1 MPRLREPNDPDNRID
16 VFDVLRQLINN
27 EAQLVAVHNFFE
39 FSESDAQLISQLHEP
54 LRQYT
59 DQFGSSL
66 HQYLSDVS
74 TLSGANIASLLQRQ
88 STYFS
93 PGNGGWIDPTWVRNR
108 ILVRL
113 NQYRVGLTP
122 KWYFKAYQ
130 KFLLL
135 VLPNIWACSDGK
147 VHYFHASFYAIAKVI
162 WFDLAVALEDF
173 LKIDEY
179 NILLPESEV
188 KQSLEMPVATGKR
201 YLQLMACELS
211 RALGVRYAMVAQVR
225 GPLFLMADA
234 LAMTDHGKPVPDFSY
249 VLADSPCNTVLAQHH
264 CMFPSG
270 VQELFPADEGLK
282 RLSVQ
287 SYAGVTLH
295 AYQERP
301 LGILVVMHDA
311 PFTDIERVS
320 QLLAAFSGRAAAEIE
335 RLQTQQTLMDNEA
348 HFRAAINQAAVGIC
362 HTDKHGQFILVNIKM
377 CQILGYKESE
387 LSDKKMDEITYP
399 PDREKSRNLIS
410 QLLQKPE
417 SSLKLEQR
425 YLRRDGV
432 VIWAQATY
440 SVTVNAD
447 GSVDSIMAVVED
459 ISERKQLEYSLR
471 LSNRALESSGN
482 GVVIS
487 NANDPNNSIIFANS
501 AFCRI
506 TGYSLEEV
514 MGRNCRFMQNGDHE
528 QIELKM
534 IRTALAKNQ
543 EIHVVVRN
551 YRKDGSMFWN
561 DLSISPVPDEYGVV
575 THFIGIINDITK
587 QRSNQDQLAFRATHD
602 ELTGLPNRNLLNDR
616 LPQALRQANR
626 RENLVALLFLDVD
639 HFKLINDSIGHS
651 AGDKLLKG
659 FAERLIGCVRAGDT
673 VSRHGGDEFV
683 LVLKDI
689 EKASHVVTI
698 CENIFQSIGEPF
710 FIQNHKIHATC
721 SIGITLYPQD
731 GGDAETLSKFAD
743 MALYRAKDL
752 GRANFQFFS
761 KEMNQRTLERV
772 TLEGA
777 LRSAIIN
784 DQLTMNY
791 QPLVNLDTGRII
803 SLEALLRWYH
813 PELGQVAPDRFIPV
827 AEESGLI
834 NPIGEWVLNRACQDL
849 RAWLDLG
856 LPAVRVAI
864 NISPKQFRDAHL
876 GDKIEAALLAMRLPP
891 QMLTLEIT
899 ETVLMQDTASSEATL
914 RQLKR
919 LGISLALD
927 DFGTGYSSLSYLK
940 RFPFDRVKI
949 DRAFVRDIANDAD
962 DAALCKTIIKMAHS
976 LGIMV
981 IAEGVESED
990 QCLFLRKNLCDE
1002 IQGYLFSR
1010 PLPAEQIERLL
1021 REPRFLAAHL
1031 FGRQTNMLC
1040 LLLVEAN
1047 GSNNLLPIARSIVG
1061 EEGRLLMVHT
1071 GSEAHAL
1078 LAQQVVDFVIL
1089 DEHLPGIDA
1098 TLLLQRIKTA
1108 HPDVKAFIVG
1118 N

>member
-1 MPRLREPNDPDNRID
+1 MLRLGEKSDQDDRID
-16 VFDVLRQLINN
+16 VLDALRQLINN

-39 FSESDAQLISQLHEP
+39 FGEPDVQLINQLHEP

-59 DQFGSSL
+59 DQFGTSL
-66 HQYLSDVS
+66 HHYLSDPPIFEA
-74 TLSGANIASLLQRQ
+74 ANLALLLQRQ
-88 STYFS
+88 SPYFS
-93 PGNGGWIDPTWVRNR
+93 SDNGGWIDPILVRNR

-113 NQYRVGLTP
+113 NQYRIGLTP
-122 KWYFKAYQ
+122 KWYFDVYRQ
-130 KFLLL
+130 FLLS
-135 VLPNIWACSDGK
+135 VLPSIWTFSDGK
-147 VHYFHASFYAIAKVI
+147 AHYFHAFFHAIAKVI

-179 NILLPESEV
+179 SILLPESEV
-188 KQSLEMPVATGKR
+188 KQTLEMPGVTGKR
-201 YLQLMACELS
+201 YLQLLVCELS

-225 GPLFLMADA
+225 GPLFVMADA
-234 LAMTDHGKPVPDFSY
+234 LAMTDHGKPIPDFSY
-249 VLADSPCNTVLAQHH
+249 VLADSPCQTVLTQNY
-264 CMFPSG
+264 CIFPSG
-270 VQELFPADEGLK
+270 VQELFPKDDGLQQ
-282 RLSVQ
+282 LNVQ
-287 SYAGVTLH
+287 SYAGLTLH
-295 AYQERP
+295 TQQEKP

-311 PFTDIERVS
+311 AFPDIDRVK
-320 QLLAAFSGRAAAEIE
+320 QLLAVFSGWAATEIV
-335 RLQTQQTLMDNEA
+335 RLQTQQTLMDNEV
-348 HFRAAINQAAVGIC
+348 HFRAAINQAAVGIF
-362 HTDKHGQFILVNIKM
+362 HANKYGQFILVNIKM
-377 CQILGYKESE
+377 CQILGYQESE
-387 LSDKKMDEITYP
+387 LSDKKIDEIIYP

-410 QLLQKPE
+410 KLLQKPE
-417 SSLKLEQR
+417 SNFKLEQR
-425 YLRRDGV
+425 YLRRDGA

-440 SVTVNAD
+440 SVTVNTD

-506 TGYSLEEV
+506 TGYNLEEI

-534 IRTALAKNQ
+534 IHAALARNQ

-602 ELTGLPNRNLLNDR
+602 DLTGLPNRNLLNDR

-626 RENLVALLFLDVD
+626 RENSVALLFLDVD

-651 AGDKLLKG
+651 AGDQLLKG
-659 FAERLIGCVRAGDT
+659 FAERLSGCVRAGDT

-689 EKASHVVTI
+689 LQTSHVVTI

-721 SIGITLYPQD
+721 SIGIALYPQD

-777 LRSAIIN
+777 LRNAITN
-784 DQLTMNY
+784 DQLSMNY
-791 QPLVNLDTGRII
+791 QPLVNLDTGKII
-803 SLEALLRWYH
+803 SLEALLRWHH
-813 PELGQVAPDRFIPV
+813 PELGQVSPDRFIPV

-834 NPIGEWVLNRACQDL
+834 SSIGEWVLNRACQDL

-876 GDKIEAALLAMRLPP
+876 GDKIEAALLAMRLPSN
-891 QMLTLEIT
+891 MLTLEIT

-949 DRAFVRDIANDAD
+949 DRAFVRDIANDTD
-962 DAALCKTIIKMAHS
+962 DAALCKTIIKMSHS

-981 IAEGVESED
+981 IAEGVESEE
-990 QCLFLRKNLCDE
+990 QCQFLRKNLCDE
-1002 IQGYLFSR
+1002 IQGYLFSQ

-1021 REPRFLAAHL
+1021 REPRFLATHL
-1031 FGRQTNMLC
+1031 LSHQTNILC
-1040 LLLVEAN
+1040 LLLVEAK

-1061 EEGRLLMVHT
+1061 DEGRLLTVHT
-1071 GSEAHAL
+1071 GSEAHTFL
-1078 LAQQVVDFVIL
+1078 NQQAVDFVIL

-1098 TLLLQRIKTA
+1098 SVLLQRIKNA